1 MICIGLGIG
10 RCWMQPPT
18 GLESRGREL
27 WDAAVADS
35 EFDAAGLLLLGEA
48 CRTADIIERLSAAL
62 RSSSQEWVRLAEEAE
77 MLADGAAK
85 IQIVVN
91 PLLGE
96 VRQQRIALRTMLAHL
111 KLGKVMENT
120 GEDSPIAKLME
131 AFSLDA

>member
-1 MICIGLGIG
+1 MTFIGLGIG
-10 RCWMQPPT
+10 RGWMQPPK

-27 WDAAVADS
+27 WDAATAAS

-62 RSSSQEWVRLAEEAE
+62 RSSSQEWVRLSEEAE

-111 KLGKVMENT
+111 KLGRVEETT

>member
-1 MICIGLGIG
+1 MIFIGLGTERG
-10 RCWMQPPT
+10 LMNPPS

-27 WDAAVADS
+27 WDAATAGS

-62 RSSSQEWVRLAEEAE
+62 RSNSQEWVRLSEEAE
-77 MLADGAAK
+77 ETVEGTMR

-96 VRQQRIALRTMLAHL
+96 IRQQRIALRTMLAHL
-111 KLGKVMENT
+111 KLGKVEENT
-120 GEDSPIAKLME
+120 GDSSPILKLME

>member
-1 MICIGLGIG
+1 MIFIGLGIG
-10 RCWMQPPT
+10 RGWMLPPS

-27 WDAAVADS
+27 WEAVVEAA

-62 RSSSQEWVRLAEEAE
+62 RSSSQEWVRLSEEAE
-77 MLADGAAK
+77 IVANGAAK

-96 VRQQRIALRTMLAHL
+96 IRQQRIALRTMLAHL
-111 KLGKVMENT
+111 KLGHIEENT

-131 AFSLDA
+131 AFSLD

>member
-1 MICIGLGIG
+1 MIFIGLGIG

-27 WDAAVADS
+27 WDAALAAS

-62 RSSSQEWVRLAEEAE
+62 KSNSQEWVRLSEEAE
-77 MLADGAAK
+77 MLASGATK

-111 KLGKVMENT
+111 KLGRVQENT
-120 GEDSPIAKLME
+120 GEDSPIAKLMA

>member
-1 MICIGLGIG
+1 MTCIGLGIG
-10 RCWMQPPT
+10 RCWMRPPT
-18 GLESRGREL
+18 GLESRGTEL
-27 WDAAVADS
+27 WEAAVAAS

-62 RSSSQEWVRLAEEAE
+62 KSGSQEWVRLAEEAE

-85 IQIVVN
+85 VQIVVN

>member
-1 MICIGLGIG
+1 MIFIGLGIG
-10 RCWMQPPT
+10 RGLMRAPK
-18 GLESRGREL
+18 GLEARGKEL
-27 WDAAVADS
+27 WEAAVAAS

-62 RSSSQEWVRLAEEAE
+62 KSSSQEWIRLSEEAE
-77 MLADGAAK
+77 MLAGGAAK

-96 VRQQRIALRTMLAHL
+96 VRQQRIALRTILAHL
-111 KLGKVMENT
+111 KLGKVEENT
-120 GEDSPIAKLME
+120 GEDSPIARLME